1 MDHRDGDRGP
11 EVHVRSAKLL
21 LHSLLAATTVLLLA
35 SAAGAASVSTLLTP
49 FTGSEIEVELVLSD
63 DAGDGTISG
72 SLEVVSGVG
81 DLRGLFLDIVD
92 DSLLPGLLVTG
103 ADVTDFKVGDQIN
116 LRRGVNL
123 NGGGTP
129 CPCDLAIVFG
139 SPGIG
144 QNDIG
149 FTEFSIAHD
158 SEALSLALFAEQFAG
173 ARVTSVGEDYDGPR
187 EGSSKLVAMVPE
199 PTTGVLLSLGLVALA
214 LPSRRSRRRAA

>member
-1 MDHRDGDRGP
+1 M
-11 EVHVRSAKLL
+11 RSAIPIRASFTSFS
-21 LHSLLAATTVLLLA
+21 SLLVATTVLLLA
-35 SAAGAASVSTLLTP
+35 STAGAATVSTLLTP

-81 DLRGLFLDIVD
+81 DLRGLFLDLVD

-103 ADVTDFKVGDQIN
+103 EDVTDFAVGDTIN
-116 LRRGVNL
+116 LRQGVNL

-144 QNDIG
+144 ANDIG
-149 FTEFSIAHD
+149 FTEFSIAHE
-158 SEALSLALFAEQFAG
+158 SEALTLALFAEQFAG
-173 ARVTSVGEDYDGPR
+173 VRVTSVGDDFDGPR
-187 EGSSKLVAMVPE
+187 NDSAKLIAVVPE
-199 PTTGVLLSLGLVALA
+199 PTTGVLLSLGLAALA
-214 LPSRRSRRRAA
+214 LPARCGRRRGSTR